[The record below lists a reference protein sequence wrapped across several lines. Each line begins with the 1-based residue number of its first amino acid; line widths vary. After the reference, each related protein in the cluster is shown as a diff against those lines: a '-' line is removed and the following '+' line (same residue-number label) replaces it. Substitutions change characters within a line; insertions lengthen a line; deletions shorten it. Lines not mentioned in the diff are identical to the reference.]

1 MFYYLRPAMSDFV
14 LTEEY
19 ITLAQVLKAVGL
31 AGSGGEAKNL
41 VRSGIAAVNGTIEL
55 QPGKKLRAGDKLAVK
70 IEGRKAQQEWTLV
83 SEE

>member
-1 MFYYLRPAMSDFV
+1 MPNFV

-41 VRSGIAAVNGTIEL
+41 ARSGIALVNGIPEI
-55 QPGKKLRAGDKLAVK
+55 QPGKKLRLGDKVAIT
-70 IEGRKAQQEWTLV
+70 IEGRKGLQEWTMV
-83 SEE
+83 QQE

>member
-1 MFYYLRPAMSDFV
+1 MANFV

-41 VRSGIAAVNGTIEL
+41 ARSGIASVNGAPEI
-55 QPGKKLRAGDKLAVK
+55 QPGKKLRVGDKLAVNV
-70 IEGRKAQQEWTLV
+70 EGRKGPQEWTMV
-83 SEE
+83 AGE